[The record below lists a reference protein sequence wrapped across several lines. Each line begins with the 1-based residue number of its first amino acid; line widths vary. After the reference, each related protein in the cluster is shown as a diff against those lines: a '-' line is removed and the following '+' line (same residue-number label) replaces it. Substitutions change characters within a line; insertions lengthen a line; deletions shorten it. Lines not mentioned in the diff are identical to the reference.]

1 MDSADLGIWLGPV
14 NVGSSACADDEYL
27 MADSQSKLQALLDI
41 AAYYG
46 QMYRVTY
53 GAAKTKVTVIG
64 SESDMQYYQDVTP
77 WRLDDQQVK
86 VTVDNE
92 HLGQVVS
99 GVSQEMKNVD
109 LRIEKGRKN
118 LFGLLGPAFSFKC
131 LLSPVVK
138 IHLFRT
144 YTCPI
149 LRSGLSSFALRTTNL
164 DPLTIYHRKTLRGIL
179 TLSKTSNI
187 PALYFLLGELPI
199 EAKIH
204 RDIFS
209 LFYGVWSNPD
219 CKIYSI
225 VKYLLENSSEN
236 SRTWTIHLRHLCR
249 KYRLSDPLEYLKY
262 DAPSRSQFKEDILT
276 KI

>member
-1 MDSADLGIWLGPV
+1 M
-14 NVGSSACADDEYL
+14 
-27 MADSQSKLQALLDI
+27 
-41 AAYYG
+41 
-46 QMYRVTY
+46 
-53 GAAKTKVTVIG
+53 
-64 SESDMQYYQDVTP
+64 
-77 WRLDDQQVK
+77 K

-209 LFYGVWSNPD
+209 LF
-219 CKIYSI
+219 
-225 VKYLLENSSEN
+225 
-236 SRTWTIHLRHLCR
+236 
-249 KYRLSDPLEYLKY
+249 
-262 DAPSRSQFKEDILT
+262 
-276 KI
+276 